1 MCAIVCH
8 TPHGDRDLLSATEA
22 LGAILVKLDENKVV
36 IHLEHLLE
44 VIRLQLRSQ
53 FTSEKHR
60 SLLRCIV
67 HGEEAFHLAGLIDS
81 L

>member
-8 TPHGDRDLLSATEA
+8 TPHGDRNLLSATEA
-22 LGAILVKLDENKVV
+22 LGATLVKFDENKVV

-44 VIRLQLRSQ
+44 VIRLQLGSQ
-53 FTSEKHR
+53 FTPEKHR
-60 SLLRCIV
+60 GLLRSII
-67 HGEEAFHLAGLIDS
+67 HGEEAFHLAWLIDS